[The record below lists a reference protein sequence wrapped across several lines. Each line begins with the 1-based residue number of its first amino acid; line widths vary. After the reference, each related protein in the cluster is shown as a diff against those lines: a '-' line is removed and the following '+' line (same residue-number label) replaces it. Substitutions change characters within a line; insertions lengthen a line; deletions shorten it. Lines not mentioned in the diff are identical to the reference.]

1 MKPKMLN
8 LKLGPV
14 FPNWYMLG
22 FPHSFT
28 SDPCMECLSDRAI
41 LCCHISLLINK
52 YNLKWF
58 SFDWFSYFYFLLW
71 GGKIIQL
78 LFLLLF
84 SKQAFQN
91 LYIQMRVVPFKIITL
106 GSCLLTPAM
115 LPLLRTFLGNSS
127 FKLSLEAAVLF

>member
-1 MKPKMLN
+1 MKQKMLN
-8 LKLGPV
+8 LKRGPV
-14 FPNWYMLG
+14 FPNWYVSG
-22 FPHSFT
+22 FPNSFN
-28 SDPCMECLSDRAI
+28 SDPCVEHLSDTAV
-41 LCCHISLLINK
+41 LCCHFSLLINK
-52 YNLKWF
+52 YNFKWF